1 MWTNRARI
9 QRDIE
14 ELAKHNATP
23 GQGLTRFSLTAE
35 DRAARGYLRQEMQ
48 KCGLRVYEDAAGNL
62 VDLVSQE
69 QDVRFPT
76 AQKGDALAGE
86 FRYGLRFKLKDKGDY
101 VVSVTVRDEATDE
114 IGTAFSNVEI

>member
-14 ELAKHNATP
+14 ELAKHNATL

-62 VDLVSQE
+62 VGRREGE
-69 QDVRFPT
+69 Q
-76 AQKGDALAGE
+76 ADAP
-86 FRYGLRFKLKDKGDY
+86 
-101 VVSVTVRDEATDE
+101 V
-114 IGTAFSNVEI
+114 